1 MSWWEAIFTVAVMS
15 GIGAAAG
22 AGLYRH
28 RERTEGEIRRAD
40 FEYRT
45 IAKQLGVDPEDV
57 FTMGIHCAA
66 YGVTKDDLDKVL
78 REWSRGDVY

>member
-1 MSWWEAIFTVAVMS
+1 MTWWEAFVTVAFMS

-45 IAKQLGVDPEDV
+45 IAKQLGVDPEEV
-57 FTMGIHCAA
+57 FTMGIQCAA
-66 YGVTKDDLDKVL
+66 YGVTKHDLDKVI
-78 REWSRGDVY
+78 RDWSKGND